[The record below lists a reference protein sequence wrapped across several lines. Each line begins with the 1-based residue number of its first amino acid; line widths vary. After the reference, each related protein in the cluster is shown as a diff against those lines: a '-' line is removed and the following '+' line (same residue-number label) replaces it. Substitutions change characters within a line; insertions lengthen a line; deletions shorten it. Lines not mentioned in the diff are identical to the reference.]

1 METTTQTLANVKTT
15 ATGSDNWI
23 DNAESTTQVAI
34 EAQTFYDKTLL
45 KRLLPNLVFAKFA
58 QKGVI
63 PRHGGN
69 KINWRKFNSLAPAT
83 TPLTEGVTPDGN
95 NLTMAQ
101 VQSTLKQYGSFVQ
114 FSDVIDTVGID
125 PVLTEGAEV
134 LGEQAG
140 LTIDTV
146 MRDAF
151 CKGTNVQYANGKT
164 AQTIAA
170 ADVINGTDVRKMVR
184 TLRKNNVKPINGY
197 YICIIDPEIAF
208 DLQND
213 ADWKTVNQYN
223 RGGEAI
229 YDGEI
234 GKLFGVKF
242 IETTNLL
249 VKEDQGASSA
259 YVDTHCALCFGQ
271 GAFGMADVEGQG
283 ATKPR
288 IIVKPTGSAGTADPL
303 NQRST
308 EGWKSMFACTILD
321 NLAVVRYE
329 CAVSA

>member
-1 METTTQTLANVKTT
+1 
-15 ATGSDNWI
+15 
-23 DNAESTTQVAI
+23 
-34 EAQTFYDKTLL
+34 
-45 KRLLPNLVFAKFA
+45 
-58 QKGVI
+58 
-63 PRHGGN
+63 
-69 KINWRKFNSLAPAT
+69 
-83 TPLTEGVTPDGN
+83 
-95 NLTMAQ
+95 
-101 VQSTLKQYGSFVQ
+101 
-114 FSDVIDTVGID
+114 
-125 PVLTEGAEV
+125 
-134 LGEQAG
+134 
-140 LTIDTV
+140 
-146 MRDAF
+146 
-151 CKGTNVQYANGKT
+151 
-164 AQTIAA
+164 
-170 ADVINGTDVRKMVR
+170 MVR

-229 YDGEI
+229 YEGEI

-249 VKEDQGASSA
+249 IKEDQGASSA

-308 EGWKSMFACTILD
+308 EGWKTMFACTILD